1 MSSVNFIATTQPSAS
16 VSNVKPTA
24 QPTVAASQPQLSANS
39 SSSVTKSSLTD
50 QVALSSAGKALA
62 ASESNA
68 TQPRTPAQEKLIM
81 AASSDSKSAE
91 KIAYDMANGSS
102 TIFYDIRG
110 QRGVGDGNGAFVRKL
125 STTGQIVGDDY
136 INNFNKEASVIDA
149 QRRAIYDSEKAKRT
163 DPLLILS
170 KMIDFTNSQ
179 SKDYLDASGWG
190 YQGSSPP

>member
-1 MSSVNFIATTQPSAS
+1 MSSVNFIATTQPSVS
-16 VSNVKPTA
+16 VANVKQTT
-24 QPTVAASQPQLSANS
+24 QQTVATSQSQPSDNS

-68 TQPRTPAQEKLIM
+68 TQTRTPAQEKLIM
-81 AASSDSKSAE
+81 AASSDSQSAE
-91 KIAYDMANGSS
+91 KIAHDMAYAPS
-102 TIFYDIRG
+102 TIFYDISG
-110 QRGVGDGNGAFVRKL
+110 QRGVGDGNGGFVRKL

-136 INNFNKEASVIDA
+136 VNNFNKEASVIDA
-149 QRRAIYDSEKAKRT
+149 QRRAIYDSEKAKKT

-179 SKDYLDASGWG
+179 SQDYLDATGWG
-190 YQGSSPP
+190 WRGSSPP

>member
-1 MSSVNFIATTQPSAS
+1 MSSVNFIATTQPSVS
-16 VSNVKPTA
+16 VANIKPTT
-24 QPTVAASQPQLSANS
+24 QQTVATSPPQPSANS

-50 QVALSSAGKALA
+50 QVALSSSGKALA

-81 AASSDSKSAE
+81 AASSDSQSAE
-91 KIAYDMANGSS
+91 KIAHDMAYVPS
-102 TIFYDIRG
+102 TIFYDIS
-110 QRGVGDGNGAFVRKL
+110 GVGGGEEVKKL
-125 STTGQIVGDDY
+125 SSGRIIDDEFKSK
-136 INNFNKEASVIDA
+136 FNSAASVIDA
-149 QRRAIYDSEKAKRT
+149 QRRAIYETEKAKRT

-179 SKDYLDASGWG
+179 SKDYLEASGWG